1 MEINFAEKEGTIM
14 MKRVFG
20 LLLSLTLLLTCAV
33 GCGEK
38 GTEQTPPAQEPEQSQ
53 EPEQEQEPAKLDY
66 PERSINFI
74 VPYGAGGGTDVM
86 GRAVVGALDLGVST
100 YVTNIEGASAGTGS
114 MEVYHSDPDGYTLLV
129 HQAEA
134 LVTYVTTGTY
144 SEALDTELTPVATVA
159 WDPMAVSVA
168 ANGKFK
174 SLEDIVNYAKENP
187 GEIKWASVGT
197 KSNNHLTSAMIWEA
211 AGIDVT
217 YVPYDSASKSKTAVL
232 GGNADVLLGQ
242 VSEVKALVDSGEM
255 LCVAV
260 CSENRSTIENFEEV
274 PTTVEMGYDAVMGN
288 HRGFFAPPELPQEI
302 TAYLTEKIKEVYD
315 TDEFKSSMADLG
327 YECEFL
333 DPDQIRSIIEETR
346 PKIENA
352 MGVLE

>member
-1 MEINFAEKEGTIM
+1 M

-20 LLLSLTLLLTCAV
+20 LLLSLALLVTCAT
-33 GCGEK
+33 GCGSEQSTQTDSPSEQE
-38 GTEQTPPAQEPEQSQ
+38 TEQQ
-53 EPEQEQEPAKLDY
+53 LDY
-66 PERSINFI
+66 PTRSINFV

-86 GRAVVGALDLGVST
+86 ARAVVGALDLGVST

-114 MEVYHSDPDGYTLLV
+114 MEVFHSDADGYTLLV

-174 SLEDIVNYAKENP
+174 SLEDIVSYAKEHP

-242 VSEVKALVDSGEM
+242 VSEVKALVDSGEWCVW
-255 LCVAV
+255 LCVRRTVPQLRISQRFPQLWRWGMTQLWAITGD
-260 CSENRSTIENFEEV
+260 SLLPLNFLK
-274 PTTVEMGYDAVMGN
+274 
-288 HRGFFAPPELPQEI
+288 RLQ
-302 TAYLTEKIKEVYD
+302 
-315 TDEFKSSMADLG
+315 
-327 YECEFL
+327 
-333 DPDQIRSIIEETR
+333 SI
-346 PKIENA
+346 
-352 MGVLE
+352 

>member
-1 MEINFAEKEGTIM
+1 

-20 LLLSLTLLLTCAV
+20 LLLSLAMMLSFAV

-38 GTEQTPPAQEPEQSQ
+38 PAEEPAKEPDAPS
-53 EPEQEQEPAKLDY
+53 PEQEETLDY
-66 PERSINFI
+66 PTQSINFI
-74 VPYGAGGGTDVM
+74 VPYGAGGGTDLM
-86 GRAVVGALDLGVST
+86 GRAVVGALDLGVNT
-100 YVTNIEGASAGTGS
+100 YVTNISGASAGTGS
-114 MEVYHSDPDGYTLLV
+114 MEVYHSKPDGYTMLV

-134 LVTYVTTGTY
+134 LATYVVTGTY
-144 SEALDTELTPVATVA
+144 AEPLDEKLTPVATVA

-174 SLEDIVNYAKENP
+174 TLNDVIDYAKEHP
-187 GEIKWASVGT
+187 GELKWASVGT
-197 KSNNHLTSAMIWEA
+197 KSNNHLTSAMIWDA
-211 AGIDVT
+211 TGIDVT
-217 YVPYDSASKSKTAVL
+217 YVPYDGASKSKPAVL

-255 LCVAV
+255 ICVAV
-260 CSENRSTIENFEEV
+260 CSDKRSTIENFTEV

-288 HRGFFAPPELPQEI
+288 HRGFFAPPEMPAEI
-302 TAYLTEKIKEVYD
+302 VDYLADEIKAVYD
-315 TDEFKSSMADLG
+315 TDEFKATMAELG

-333 DPDQIRSIIEETR
+333 TPDEIRNVINETR

-352 MGVLE
+352 LGLLE

>member
-1 MEINFAEKEGTIM
+1 M

-20 LLLSLTLLLTCAV
+20 LLLSLTLLATCAV
-33 GCGEK
+33 GCGS
-38 GTEQTPPAQEPEQSQ
+38 GQQSAQTDSA
-53 EPEQEQEPAKLDY
+53 PEQEQETEQQLDY
-66 PERSINFI
+66 PTRSINFI

-86 GRAVVGALDLGVST
+86 ARAVVGALDLGVST

-114 MEVYHSDPDGYTLLV
+114 MEVFHSDADGYTLLV
-129 HQAEA
+129 HQSEA

-174 SLEDIVNYAKENP
+174 SLEDIVSYAKEYP

-255 LCVAV
+255 VCVAI
-260 CSENRSTIENFEEV
+260 CSENRSTIENFTEV

-288 HRGFFAPPELPQEI
+288 HRGFFAPPDLPQEI
-302 TAYLTEKIKEVYD
+302 TEYLTAKIKEVYD
-315 TDEFKSSMADLG
+315 TDDFKGTMAELG

-333 DPDQIRSIIEETR
+333 DPDQIRENIEETR

-352 MGVLE
+352 MSVLD

>member
-1 MEINFAEKEGTIM
+1 

-20 LLLSLTLLLTCAV
+20 LLLALTMLLTCAV
-33 GCGEK
+33 GCG
-38 GTEQTPPAQEPEQSQ
+38 GTKETPAASPAEPDQSASAEQEPE
-53 EPEQEQEPAKLDY
+53 PLDY
-66 PERSINFI
+66 PTRSINFV

-114 MEVYHSDPDGYTLLV
+114 MEVYNSDPDGYTLLV

-144 SEALDTELTPVATVA
+144 SKPLDEELTPVATVA

-174 SLEDIVNYAKENP
+174 SLEDIVSYAKEHP

-197 KSNNHLTSAMIWEA
+197 RSNNHLTSAMIWDA
-211 AGIDVT
+211 AGIEVS
-217 YVPYDSASKSKTAVL
+217 YVPYDSASKSKPAVL
-232 GGNADVLLGQ
+232 GGNADVLVGQ
-242 VSEVKALVDSGEM
+242 VSEVKSLVEAGEM
-255 LCVAV
+255 ICVAV
-260 CSENRSTIENFEEV
+260 CSDKRSTIPAFADT
-274 PTTVEMGYDAVMGN
+274 PTTVELGYDVIMGN
-288 HRGFFAPPELPQEI
+288 HRGFFGPPEMDEAV
-302 TAYLTEKIKEVYD
+302 TNYLTEQIQAVYD
-315 TDEFKSSMADLG
+315 TDEFKATMAELG

-333 DPDQIRSIIEETR
+333 DPGQIRDVINETR
-346 PKIENA
+346 PKIESA
-352 MGVLE
+352 MSVLD

>member
-1 MEINFAEKEGTIM
+1 MKGTIS
-14 MKRVFG
+14 MKRVSC
-20 LLLSLTLLLTCAV
+20 LLLSLVLLLACA
-33 GCGEK
+33 GCGSKPEV
-38 GTEQTPPAQEPEQSQ
+38 PASSGGSDSASASSQ
-53 EPEQEQEPAKLDY
+53 ESENAPDY
-66 PERSINFI
+66 PTRSINFV

-114 MEVYHSDPDGYTLLV
+114 MEVYHSEPDGYTLLV

-144 SEALDTELTPVATVA
+144 SEPLDTELTPVATVA

-168 ANGKFK
+168 ANGKFS
-174 SLEDIVNYAKENP
+174 SLEDVVTYAKEHP

-197 KSNNHLTSAMIWEA
+197 KSNNHLTSAMIWDA
-211 AGIDVT
+211 TGIDVT

-255 LCVAV
+255 ICIAV
-260 CSENRSTIENFEEV
+260 CSENRSTIENFTEV
-274 PTTVEMGYDAVMGN
+274 PTTVEMGYNAVMGN
-288 HRGFFAPPELPQEI
+288 HRGFFAPPNLPDEI
-302 TAYLTEKIKEVYD
+302 VSYLTEKIQAVYD
-315 TDEFKSSMADLG
+315 TDAFKASMAELG

-333 DPDQIRSIIEETR
+333 DPSQVLSIIEETR

-352 MGVLE
+352 MSVLD

>member
-1 MEINFAEKEGTIM
+1 M
-14 MKRVFG
+14 MKRAF
-20 LLLSLTLLLTCAV
+20 TLLMSLALILSCAV
-33 GCGEK
+33 GCGSK
-38 GTEQTPPAQEPEQSQ
+38 TSDTSQQSPDTAPDKAPA
-53 EPEQEQEPAKLDY
+53 ADTLDY
-66 PERSINFI
+66 PTRSVNFV

-86 GRAVVGALDLGVST
+86 ARAVVGALDLGVST

-114 MEVYHSDPDGYTLLV
+114 MEVFRSEPDGYTLLV

-144 SEALDTELTPVATVA
+144 SEALDTELTPIATVA

-168 ANGKFK
+168 SNSNFK
-174 SLEDIVNYAKENP
+174 SLDDIVNYAKENP
-187 GEIKWASVGT
+187 GKLKWASVGT

-255 LCVAV
+255 TCVAV
-260 CSENRSTIENFEEV
+260 CSDTRSTIENFTEV
-274 PTTVEMGYDAVMGN
+274 PTTVEMGYDAIMGN
-288 HRGFFAPPELPQEI
+288 HRGFFAPPALPQEI
-302 TAYLTEKIKEVYD
+302 ADYLTAKIKEVSD
-315 TDEFKSSMADLG
+315 TDEFKSSMAELG
-327 YECEFL
+327 YESQFL
-333 DPDQIRSIIEETR
+333 DPTQIRQVIDETR

-352 MGVLE
+352 MGVLD

>member
-1 MEINFAEKEGTIM
+1 M

-20 LLLSLTLLLTCAV
+20 LLLSLTLLATCAV
-33 GCGEK
+33 GCGS
-38 GTEQTPPAQEPEQSQ
+38 GQQSAQTDSA
-53 EPEQEQEPAKLDY
+53 PEQEQETEQQLDY
-66 PERSINFI
+66 PTRSINFI

-86 GRAVVGALDLGVST
+86 ARAVVGALDLGVST

-114 MEVYHSDPDGYTLLV
+114 MEVFHSDADGYTLLV
-129 HQAEA
+129 HQSEA

-174 SLEDIVNYAKENP
+174 SLEDIVSYAKEYP

-255 LCVAV
+255 VCVAI
-260 CSENRSTIENFEEV
+260 CSENRSTIENFTEV
-274 PTTVEMGYDAVMGN
+274 PTTVELGYDAVMGN
-288 HRGFFAPPELPQEI
+288 HRGFFAPPDLPQEI
-302 TAYLTEKIKEVYD
+302 TEYLTAKIKEVYD
-315 TDEFKSSMADLG
+315 TDDFKATMAELG

-333 DPDQIRSIIEETR
+333 DPDQIRENIEETR

-352 MGVLE
+352 MSVLD

>member
-1 MEINFAEKEGTIM
+1 M

-20 LLLSLTLLLTCAV
+20 LLLSLTLLATCAV
-33 GCGEK
+33 GCGS
-38 GTEQTPPAQEPEQSQ
+38 GQQSAQTDSA
-53 EPEQEQEPAKLDY
+53 PEQEQETEQQLDY
-66 PERSINFI
+66 PTRSINFI

-86 GRAVVGALDLGVST
+86 ARAVVGALDLGVST

-114 MEVYHSDPDGYTLLV
+114 MEVFHSDADGYTLLV
-129 HQAEA
+129 HQSEA

-174 SLEDIVNYAKENP
+174 SLEDIVSYAKEYP

-255 LCVAV
+255 VCVAI
-260 CSENRSTIENFEEV
+260 CSENRSTIENFTEV

-288 HRGFFAPPELPQEI
+288 HRGFFAPPDLPQEI
-302 TAYLTEKIKEVYD
+302 TEYLTAKIKEVYD
-315 TDEFKSSMADLG
+315 TDDFKATMAELG

-333 DPDQIRSIIEETR
+333 DPDQIRENIEETR

-352 MGVLE
+352 MSVLD